1 MAKIETPKDS
11 SGPSISRRNLIK
23 GAAAG
28 GSLLVVPSL
37 LAACGDD
44 AADTTTTAAAGDT
57 TTTAAGL
64 PLAGTTISVGS
75 NASDELTKNAY
86 AAMFSRFEE
95 VSGAEL
101 AINTVDHNTFQEQ
114 INTYLQGKPQEVFTW
129 FAGYRMR
136 FFANEGL
143 ATPFSDVW
151 AAELDSNFNPAFK
164 QASTGFDGEQYFVPF
179 VTYPWALF
187 YRKSIWEEKGYTVP
201 TTMAEWVEVCQAMEA
216 DGLVPIAFADK
227 DGWPAMGTFDY
238 FDLRINGYQY
248 HVDLMAHN
256 ESWDDPRTKEVFA
269 AWRDMLPYHQPGAL
283 GRTWQE
289 AAQSTA
295 AGEAGMYLLGMFV
308 GEQFQEYS
316 QEARDDLDFFAF
328 PEINPEWGQDSVE
341 APIDGFMLSKEAPNN
356 IEGSKALAAFIG
368 TGEAQNYY
376 TAVNSNWLATANDAD
391 ISGYSSLQNK
401 ALELIG
407 SVDNIAQFLDRDTRP
422 DFAST
427 VVVPS
432 LQTWLN
438 DPDDIDGI
446 TASMEEQAT
455 AIFATD
461 Q

>member
-1 MAKIETPKDS
+1 MAKSETPNE
-11 SGPSISRRNLIK
+11 SGGPRITRRSLIK

-28 GSLLVVPSL
+28 GGLLVMPSL

-44 AADTTTTAAAGDT
+44 AADTTTTTAAAAT
-57 TTTAAGL
+57 ESTEAAMAL
-64 PLAGTTISVGS
+64 EGTTIKVGS

-86 AAMFSRFEE
+86 GQMFSRFEE
-95 VSGAEL
+95 ISGATL
-101 AINTVDHNTFQEQ
+101 DINTVDHNTFQEQ
-114 INTYLQGKPQEVFTW
+114 INTYLQGQPDEVFTW
-129 FAGYRMR
+129 FAGFRMR
-136 FFANEGL
+136 FFADKGL

-151 AAELDSNFNPAFK
+151 AASLDANFEPAFK
-164 QASTGFDGEQYFVPF
+164 QASTGLDGEQYFVPF

-187 YRKSIWEEKGYTVP
+187 YRKSIWEEKGYTIP
-201 TTMAEWVEVCQAMEA
+201 TTLDEWVAVCQAMEA
-216 DGLVPIAFADK
+216 DGMVPIAFGDK

-238 FDLRINGYQY
+238 FNMRINGYQY

-256 ESWDDPRTKEVFA
+256 EKWDDPRTKEVFA

-289 AAQSTA
+289 AAQTCA
-295 AGEAGMYLLGMFV
+295 AGDAGMYLLGMFV

-328 PEINPEWGQDSVE
+328 PEINPDFGQDSVD
-341 APIDGFMLSKEAPNN
+341 APIDGFMLSKTAPDN
-356 IEGSKALAAFIG
+356 IEGAKALAAFIG
-368 TGEAQNYY
+368 TGEAQNYF

-391 ISGYSSLQNK
+391 TSGYTSLQNK

-427 VVVPS
+427 VVLPS
-432 LQTWLN
+432 LQNWLN

>member
-1 MAKIETPKDS
+1 MAKSETPNE
-11 SGPSISRRNLIK
+11 SGGPRITRRSLIK

-28 GSLLVVPSL
+28 GGLLVMPSL

-44 AADTTTTAAAGDT
+44 AADTTTTAAAAT
-57 TTTAAGL
+57 ESTEAAMAL
-64 PLAGTTISVGS
+64 EGTTIKVGS
-75 NASDELTKNAY
+75 NASDELTKAAY
-86 AAMFSRFEE
+86 GEMFSRFEE
-95 VSGAEL
+95 VSGATL
-101 AINTVDHNTFQEQ
+101 DINTVDHNTFQEQ
-114 INTYLQGKPQEVFTW
+114 INTYLQGQPDEVFTW

-136 FFANEGL
+136 FFADKGL

-151 AAELDSNFNPAFK
+151 AASLDANFDPAFK

-187 YRKSIWEEKGYTVP
+187 YRKSIWEEKGYTIP
-201 TTMAEWVEVCQAMEA
+201 TTLDEWVAVCQAMEA
-216 DGLVPIAFADK
+216 DGMVPIAFGDK

-238 FDLRINGYQY
+238 FNMRINGYQY

-256 ESWDDPRTKEVFA
+256 EKWDDPRTKEVFA

-289 AAQSTA
+289 AAQSCA
-295 AGEAGMYLLGMFV
+295 AGDAGMYLLGMFV

-328 PEINPEWGQDSVE
+328 PEINPDFGQDSVD
-341 APIDGFMLSKEAPNN
+341 APIDGFMLSKTAPDN
-356 IEGSKALAAFIG
+356 IEGAKALAAFIG
-368 TGEAQNYY
+368 TGEAQDYY
-376 TAVNSNWLATANDAD
+376 TAVNSNWLATAKDAC
-391 ISGYSSLQNK
+391 SMSSYGLIHPC
-401 ALELIG
+401 LWFIG

-427 VVVPS
+427 VVLPS
-432 LQTWLN
+432 LQNWLN